1 MQLFFLRFIFANFAA
16 GFILAKSKESVM
28 NTNQADISKSALFK
42 RGIRNGI
49 PIGLGYLAVSFSLGI
64 AACNVGLNGT
74 QSFFASITCLAS
86 AGEFAGFTLIGAG
99 ASYLEIAI
107 MTLVVNARY
116 MLMSCSMS
124 QRMSPNT
131 GILHR
136 FAMAYSITDELFA
149 IAIARP
155 GYLRPEYSYGAT
167 LASAPLW
174 AIGTVLGC
182 VIGNVMPANL
192 VSAFSVALFGMFLA
206 VIIPQARNN
215 RTIAYLIA
223 FCFILS
229 AAGHY
234 LPALNAISSGTK
246 TIVLTIVISALAA
259 LIYPVKQEEN
269 NAE

>member
-1 MQLFFLRFIFANFAA
+1 
-16 GFILAKSKESVM
+16 M
-28 NTNQADISKSALFK
+28 NTNDVNASGPALFK

-64 AACNVGLNGT
+64 AACNVGLNGL
-74 QSFFASITCLAS
+74 QSFWASILCLAS

-124 QRMSPNT
+124 QRMSPDT
-131 GILHR
+131 KLFHR

-174 AIGTVLGC
+174 GIGTVLGC
-182 VIGNVMPANL
+182 MLGNIMPTSL
-192 VSAFSVALFGMFLA
+192 ISAFSVALFGMFLA
-206 VIIPQARNN
+206 VIIPQARKNKV
-215 RTIAYLIA
+215 IAVLILI
-223 FCFILS
+223 CFGLS
-229 AAGHY
+229 TAAHY
-234 LPALNAISSGTK
+234 MPALQSVPSGTK
-246 TIVLTIVISALAA
+246 TIVLTIAISALAA
-259 LIYPVKQEEN
+259 VFFPHQTEEESH
-269 NAE
+269 AE